1 MGGGTFGNRS
11 PVAEFNI
18 WADPE
23 AAAAVFG
30 YGGPLVMAGLDLTY
44 QLLAT
49 PARIDE
55 VRRQPGVLAATL
67 ADLMAFFTGTYVE
80 RHEGIA
86 GAAVHDPCAVLALT
100 HPELFERQARHVAVE
115 TTGTLDPRHDGHRPA
130 HAQGPPAAELRRAH
144 GDRRRRRVRHHRR
157 RHRLVRL
164 IRPRRA
170 AAPNTVLPAMS
181 VDPTPLPE
189 GTDSYPRQSA
199 RTQRYTLGEP
209 RDVIVSPDG
218 RRIVFLRSRGGTD
231 PVNCLWVVDATTGEE
246 RLVADPEV
254 LGRDDED
261 VPPEERA
268 RRERTRESA
277 GGITSFATDA
287 DVTVTAFAIGGRL
300 FVGGLISGSARE
312 LPVAGPVF
320 DPRPDPQ
327 ASRVAY
333 VNGRLLCV
341 GELDGRWRLL
351 AGGDPDEPETVTWGS
366 ADFIAAEEMDR
377 YRGFWWSPDGSALA
391 VTRVDTAPVQR
402 WHLGDPAD
410 PATAPTELPYPAAG
424 TANPDVTLHV
434 IGLDGT
440 VVDVE
445 WDRESFPYLAD
456 VHWSDAGLMMTV
468 QRRDQRVR
476 RGPPDRPVDRRHGTA
491 RRGARRGV
499 GRPRAGRAD
508 RRARRRRW

>member
-11 PVAEFNI
+11 AVAEFNI

-23 AAAAVFG
+23 AAAVVFG
-30 YGGPLVMAGLDLTY
+30 YGGPLVMAGLDVTH

-49 PARIDE
+49 PARIDDGP
-55 VRRQPGVLAATL
+55 RASRAPLAATL
-67 ADLMAFFTGTYVE
+67 ADLLAFFSGTYVG
-80 RHEGIA
+80 RHDDIA

-115 TTGTLDPRHDGHRPA
+115 TTGTLTRGMTVIDRRTLKDRPTPNCDVLDG
-130 HAQGPPAAELRRAH
+130 G
-144 GDRRRRRVRHHRR
+144 RRRRRVRRHRR
-157 RHRLVRL
+157 RDRLVRL
-164 IRPRRA
+164 IRPRWA

-181 VDPTPLPE
+181 VDPTPLPD

-246 RLVADPEV
+246 RLVADPR
-254 LGRDDED
+254 GCSARDDD
-261 VPPEERA
+261 DLPPEERA

-287 DVTVTAFAIGGRL
+287 DVTVAAFAIGGRL
-300 FVGGLISGSARE
+300 FVAGLISGTARE
-312 LPVAGPVF
+312 LRRRRSGLRSTT
-320 DPRPDPQ
+320 RPARP
-327 ASRVAY
+327 RVAY
-333 VNGRLLCV
+333 VSGRLLCV
-341 GELDGRWRLL
+341 GELDGRWRVL

-366 ADFIAAEEMDR
+366 PTSSPPRRWTATAATGGAR
-377 YRGFWWSPDGSALA
+377 TASALA

-410 PATAPTELPYPAAG
+410 PAAAPTELAYPAAG

-434 IGLDGT
+434 VGLDGS

-445 WDRESFPYLAD
+445 WDRDEL
-456 VHWSDAGLMMTV
+456 
-468 QRRDQRVR
+468 
-476 RGPPDRPVDRRHGTA
+476 PV
-491 RRGARRGV
+491 
-499 GRPRAGRAD
+499 PR
-508 RRARRRRW
+508 RRALERRTG